1 MTYDQWADQLSKN
14 GTLQEEEGPKD
25 LSWMNGFSEDSD
37 CEEEELPSAPKK
49 KKVANPCFKF
59 D

>member
-1 MTYDQWADQLSKN
+1 MTYDQWADQLSKP
-14 GTLQEEEGPKD
+14 GTLQEDEGTKD
-25 LSWMNGFSEDSD
+25 LSWMYGFSGDSD
-37 CEEEELPSAPKK
+37 FEEELPPTPEK